1 VCHHMMIVIL
11 FPVDK
16 AQYFAA
22 FKGSN
27 ELDIKIGT
35 EKCSIS
41 QTGMESSYAAAV
53 TSSFDALQFN
63 NRFEKLYNTRLI
75 NITNFYC
82 MMHCVQEELLLS
94 SLWSPYGIGQTYYI
108 FMLWFLLS
116 SFFSL
121 PNLSRCRLDVC
132 HTSTHGVALVQI

>member
-27 ELDIKIGT
+27 ELDIKIRT

-41 QTGMESSYAAAV
+41 QTGMESSYAAAES
-53 TSSFDALQFN
+53 SSFDALQFN

-82 MMHCVQEELLLS
+82 VMHCVQEELLLS
-94 SLWSPYGIGQTYYI
+94 SLWSPYGIGQTII
-108 FMLWFLLS
+108 FSCCGFFFLL
-116 SFFSL
+116 FFL
-121 PNLSRCRLDVC
+121 
-132 HTSTHGVALVQI
+132 A